1 VTETTNL
8 PKAIL
13 DEVFPSIEK
22 RIERVEDKIVE
33 KFQE

>member
-1 VTETTNL
+1 VSPSTYL

-13 DEVFPSIEK
+13 EEIFPYIEK